1 MKLNTAALR
10 SLDTRILQP
19 VFDPSAIKPGILHIG
34 VGGFHRAHQALYV
47 QELIESGEHAEWG
60 ICGVGLL
67 AGDRKMQSVLRSQDF
82 LYTVLEKDTKGE
94 QARVVASITDFIVA
108 PDEPQSLMD
117 RLAAPDTCIVS
128 LTITE
133 GGYYFNSGTGEF
145 DNTHPAI
152 QQDIANPES
161 PTTIYG
167 YLFQAL
173 KARRDKGIA
182 PFTILSCD
190 NIQGNGDLTRKMLLA
205 FAERV
210 DADMA
215 QWIAQE
221 VTFPNTMVD
230 RITPVTTDAERDYIA
245 QTYGIEDAW
254 PVVCETFRQ
263 WVIEDHFCN
272 GRPAFEKVGVQ
283 MTDDVRPYET
293 MKIRLLNASHSA
305 MGYLGYLAGYRF
317 IYEIMADKEF
327 AAYIRALMDQ
337 EVTPLL
343 PPVEGID
350 LAQYKSILIERFAN
364 PNIKD
369 QATRICMDGSS
380 KMPKFI
386 LPSLREAQK
395 SGGDYRRLAFCVASW
410 FRFLQG
416 TDESGNPIPLDDPQ
430 GAILRT
436 AAIAGGKDPR
446 PLLNRIEIFG
456 DLGQDENA
464 VKAIETALI
473 SLYERG
479 ARVTLRDY
487 L

>member
-1 MKLNTAALR
+1 MILPPVTA
-10 SLDTRILQP
+10 
-19 VFDPSAIKPGILHIG
+19 GILHIG
-34 VGGFHRAHQALYV
+34 VGGFHRAHQALYI
-47 QELIESGEHAEWG
+47 QELIAQGGHSEWG

-67 AGDRKMQSVLRSQDF
+67 PGDRKMQSVLRSQDF
-82 LYTVLEKDTKGE
+82 LYTLLEKDASGE
-94 QARVVASITDFIVA
+94 EAKIIASITDFLVA
-108 PDEPQSLMD
+108 PDEPKAVLD
-117 RLAAPDTCIVS
+117 RLASPDTRIVS

-133 GGYYFNSGTGEF
+133 GGYYINSGTGEF
-145 DNTHPAI
+145 DTTHPAI
-152 QQDIANPES
+152 QQDIANPAN

-167 YLFQAL
+167 YLLQAL
-173 KARRDKGIA
+173 AARRRQGTA

-190 NIQGNGDLTRKMLLA
+190 NIQGNGDLTKRMLLA

-210 DADMA
+210 DTEMA
-215 QWIAQE
+215 QWITQN

-230 RITPVTTDAERDYIA
+230 RITPVTTDAEREYIA
-245 QTYGIEDAW
+245 TTYGINDQW

-283 MTDDVRPYET
+283 MTNDVRPYET

-317 IYEIMADKEF
+317 IYEIMADEEF
-327 AAYIRALMDQ
+327 ATYIRALMDQ

-343 PPVEGID
+343 PPVAGINLTD
-350 LAQYKSILIERFAN
+350 YKSTLIKRFAN

-386 LPSLREAQK
+386 LPSLREARK
-395 SGGDYRRLAFCVASW
+395 SGSDFRRLALCVASW

-416 TDESGNPIPLDDPQ
+416 TDESGQPIPLDDPQ
-430 GAILRT
+430 GELLRT
-436 AAIAGGKDPR
+436 AAVTGGKDPR
-446 PLLNRIEIFG
+446 PLLNLTGIFG
-456 DLGQDENA
+456 RFRTG
-464 VKAIETALI
+464 
-473 SLYERG
+473 
-479 ARVTLRDY
+479 
-487 L
+487 